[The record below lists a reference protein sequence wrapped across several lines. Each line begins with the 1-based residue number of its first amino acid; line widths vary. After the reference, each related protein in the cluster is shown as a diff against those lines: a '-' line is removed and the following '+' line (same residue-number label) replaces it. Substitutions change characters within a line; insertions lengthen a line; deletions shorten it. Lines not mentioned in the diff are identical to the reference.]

1 MRKLRV
7 ALVILLLLTFIMA
20 SQAASASTMVSPK
33 SMGDA
38 LSIGKSRATLE
49 EIQKKLATGNSDIS
63 KMSQELSA
71 YAKYMAKQSIGNV
84 TKNMGTNKT
93 KSTVKPPSME
103 GFGVPM
109 SGIGDAIRALGSV
122 DMHIKAPVTIAKS
135 INIPKLAIL

>member
-20 SQAASASTMVSPK
+20 SQTASASTVISPK

-122 DMHIKAPVTIAKS
+122 DMRIKAPVTIAKS